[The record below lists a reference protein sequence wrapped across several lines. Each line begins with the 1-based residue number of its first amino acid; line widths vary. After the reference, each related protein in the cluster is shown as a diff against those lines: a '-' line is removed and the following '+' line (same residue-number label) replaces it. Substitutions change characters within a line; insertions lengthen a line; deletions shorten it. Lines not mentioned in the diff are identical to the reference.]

1 VTYRILADA
10 VLVLHLA
17 FIAFALLGG
26 LLVLRAPRLAWLH
39 LPAVAWAA
47 GIAFLGG
54 ICPLTPLENRLRAI
68 GGEAG
73 YGGGFIEHYLLP
85 IIYPGALTRDI
96 QLLLGLAV
104 LVLNLAVYAWVVRRR
119 WRTRTPPGGDG
130 QPSGKG
136 NPK

>member
-17 FIAFALLGG
+17 FIVFALLGG
-26 LLVLRAPRLAWLH
+26 LWVLRRPWLAWLH

-54 ICPLTPLENRLRAI
+54 ICPLTPLENRLRAM

-73 YGGGFIEHYLLP
+73 YGGGFIEHYLTAL
-85 IIYPGALTRDI
+85 IYPQGLTRGVQAALGALV
-96 QLLLGLAV
+96 LAV
-104 LVLNLAVYAWVVRRR
+104 NVAAYVTLWRRR
-119 WRTRTPPGGDG
+119 RGRRGDVHLD
-130 QPSGKG
+130 SR
-136 NPK
+136 